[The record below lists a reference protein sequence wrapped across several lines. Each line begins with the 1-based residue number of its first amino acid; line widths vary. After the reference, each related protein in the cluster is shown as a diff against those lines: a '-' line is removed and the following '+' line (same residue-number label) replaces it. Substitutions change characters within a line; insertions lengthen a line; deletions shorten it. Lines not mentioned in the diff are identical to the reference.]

1 MQFNCEGDRTKDKA
15 IFEEKNS
22 DILLFDAKKL
32 RFGEAFKLRN
42 VSSLCKEE
50 RNDFEQILRSRSIN
64 NDDECVRD
72 KN

>member
-1 MQFNCEGDRTKDKA
+1 MQFDCKNDRTKDEA

-42 VSSLCKEE
+42 VLSLCKEE
-50 RNDFEQILRSRSIN
+50 KDDFKQVLRSRLIN
-64 NDDECVRD
+64 NDDECV
-72 KN
+72 